1 MRGCEFFR
9 AAQDEAEAKTESRS
23 KALLATAAR
32 LCQST
37 PSPDSGSE
45 GRRRD
50 ARSVSRSASHVY
62 QQARLVVGG
71 IAAIRASITHARAR
85 ARARARAIA
94 DTIAHALARSSP
106 GWAAGVGAGAA
117 QEVAVRSEGPGRVQE
132 LGRAQAV
139 GRRPWHRA

>member
-9 AAQDEAEAKTESRS
+9 AAQDEAEAKTERS

-45 GRRRD
+45 GRTRD

-71 IAAIRASITHARAR
+71 IAAIRASITR

-94 DTIAHALARSSP
+94 DTIAHALAGSSP